1 MQALAAGA
9 FGGDLGLMDP
19 FGGALGAG
27 GIMDDAGY
35 ALAAVTGVVAICLGG
50 CLANGAVALGGGV
63 DVALVGNGVATLPV
77 DVAVFGFGVVGIC
90 LGGGLASC
98 VVALAGAVDVALA
111 GNGVAGLPVDVAV
124 SGFGMVGMAVK
135 LDVAGTTLVA
145 LAVDVAVAGTGA
157 GLAVGVAGTG
167 SVAGLVV
174 GAAVAAI
181 GLGGCTATVAVGG
194 AFGSVGASP
203 CCGELALAFFLN
215 LGVTVLLACVAGLG
229 IEEAAGAGMSVASSA
244 WTVSGGE
251 LGTFGPSVPAGKGTG
266 MLSILG
272 VLGLGGMGGWSAG
285 LLGSVGL
292 SMSCMVC
299 SNHFLDAWA
308 HMVAMQHE
316 CNAPLLWQPRWSK
329 LGQSP
334 TIGTNILGMMYDEG
348 MALCGQYVY
357 IGMYLFI
364 YR

>member
-19 FGGALGAG
+19 FEAALDVG
-27 GIMDDAGY
+27 GIMVDDAGY
-35 ALAAVTGVVAICLGG
+35 ALAGMTGVVAICLGG
-50 CLANGAVALGGGV
+50 GLANG
-63 DVALVGNGVATLPV
+63 
-77 DVAVFGFGVVGIC
+77 
-90 LGGGLASC
+90 
-98 VVALAGAVDVALA
+98 VVALAGGLDVALA

-292 SMSCMVC
+292 PMSCRQ
-299 SNHFLDAWA
+299 FLDAMSNNGGHA
-308 HMVAMQHE
+308 
-316 CNAPLLWQPRWSK
+316 
-329 LGQSP
+329 
-334 TIGTNILGMMYDEG
+334 T
-348 MALCGQYVY
+348 
-357 IGMYLFI
+357 
-364 YR
+364 

>member
-1 MQALAAGA
+1 VANIYSQKKYFNHLDYKDLTPGATMGGAAGTHGLYMHKHALHLVISLCNESTNVTRYGFEIKQSTIGAMQALAAGA

-157 GLAVGVAGTG
+157 GLAVDVTGTG
-167 SVAGLVV
+167 SVAGLAV

-181 GLGGCTATVAVGG
+181 GLGGCTAH
-194 AFGSVGASP
+194 
-203 CCGELALAFFLN
+203 CG
-215 LGVTVLLACVAGLG
+215 C
-229 IEEAAGAGMSVASSA
+229 
-244 WTVSGGE
+244 
-251 LGTFGPSVPAGKGTG
+251 
-266 MLSILG
+266 
-272 VLGLGGMGGWSAG
+272 GWCLWLCG
-285 LLGSVGL
+285 RQL
-292 SMSCMVC
+292 
-299 SNHFLDAWA
+299 
-308 HMVAMQHE
+308 
-316 CNAPLLWQPRWSK
+316 LLW
-329 LGQSP
+329 
-334 TIGTNILGMMYDEG
+334 
-348 MALCGQYVY
+348 
-357 IGMYLFI
+357 
-364 YR
+364 

>member
-1 MQALAAGA
+1 M
-9 FGGDLGLMDP
+9 
-19 FGGALGAG
+19 
-27 GIMDDAGY
+27 
-35 ALAAVTGVVAICLGG
+35 
-50 CLANGAVALGGGV
+50 
-63 DVALVGNGVATLPV
+63 
-77 DVAVFGFGVVGIC
+77 
-90 LGGGLASC
+90 
-98 VVALAGAVDVALA
+98 
-111 GNGVAGLPVDVAV
+111 
-124 SGFGMVGMAVK
+124 
-135 LDVAGTTLVA
+135 
-145 LAVDVAVAGTGA
+145 
-157 GLAVGVAGTG
+157 
-167 SVAGLVV
+167 
-174 GAAVAAI
+174 
-181 GLGGCTATVAVGG
+181 AVGG
-194 AFGSVGASP
+194 AFGSVDASS

-215 LGVTVLLACVAGLG
+215 LGVSVLLAGVAGLG
-229 IEEAAGAGMSVASSA
+229 IAEAGAGMSVASSA

-334 TIGTNILGMMYDEG
+334 TIGTNILGMILVSIKPYYHDSMLAICIYWYIFIF
-348 MALCGQYVY
+348 YV
-357 IGMYLFI
+357 
-364 YR
+364 

>member
-1 MQALAAGA
+1 MQALAAEP

-157 GLAVGVAGTG
+157 GLAVGVGWHWFCG
-167 SVAGLVV
+167 WPGCWCSSGCHW
-174 GAAVAAI
+174 
-181 GLGGCTATVAVGG
+181 LGWLYCHCGCGW
-194 AFGSVGASP
+194 
-203 CCGELALAFFLN
+203 CLWLCG
-215 LGVTVLLACVAGLG
+215 C
-229 IEEAAGAGMSVASSA
+229 
-244 WTVSGGE
+244 
-251 LGTFGPSVPAGKGTG
+251 
-266 MLSILG
+266 
-272 VLGLGGMGGWSAG
+272 
-285 LLGSVGL
+285 
-292 SMSCMVC
+292 
-299 SNHFLDAWA
+299 
-308 HMVAMQHE
+308 Q
-316 CNAPLLWQPRWSK
+316 PLLW
-329 LGQSP
+329 
-334 TIGTNILGMMYDEG
+334 
-348 MALCGQYVY
+348 
-357 IGMYLFI
+357 
-364 YR
+364 